1 MNRRDRGAGRGANM
15 RWLMSLAHMEPSPVS
30 RWVALRAALAIGLPS
45 AVGLALDQ
53 SAAAALVALGAL
65 PAITGDNGGPY
76 RNRAWSIGFTV
87 FGGALGYLLGN
98 LVSGHGLLTSGVMT
112 LLVLIASLVGTFNN
126 IAAVATLQF
135 AVYVIVGASLTSPL
149 PAWLPSV
156 LVGVGGLFGL
166 ALTLSG
172 WVVNP
177 VAPERAAVALAY
189 RKLAAM
195 FAAVGTSRTM
205 VARRDMEAAMT
216 TAYDT
221 VLAARGR
228 AAGPSPRLA
237 RLAAQLQACTPLT
250 NVALALARAGR
261 ALPPE
266 CARVMNRLADRVEND
281 ATPDPS
287 DDIATLRR
295 AGMPELADA
304 LAQALPLV
312 QGAQAPNADP
322 LATLAPVRPRT
333 PWRVLVRTYRPGPTT
348 VRYLVR
354 LGLCLIAAEAVAMAA
369 SLPRSY
375 WVPLIVVVIFKPNF
389 GSVFARALQ
398 SCAGSVVGVA
408 ISATVLAVD
417 NNGIAS
423 LLTVAVLASLLP
435 WSIRRNYGL
444 FSAILVPI
452 LMLLIGALQPGT
464 WAIALARLVDV
475 GVAAGIVLVVGYLP
489 WIRIERSNLDHA
501 VSAAMDTLAAYLNTA
516 LQPAIS
522 DAPLS
527 AAADTPSDPARSA
540 AQLANVRTLRTT
552 AYARL
557 SDLRIALQRALSE
570 PRLVSRR
577 ALAWWPVEVA
587 LERVANAIS
596 DSALSRPAAR
606 AAGPASSAS
615 SASSASPADPAR
627 LARPANAA
635 EVGQLADALH
645 RMSVAVDQGDIIPT
659 PPITVATP
667 ALADVAAEIESL
679 RAVLAGPDFAAT
691 PRATAPKPTAHQ
703 T

>member
-1 MNRRDRGAGRGANM
+1 M

-76 RNRAWSIGFTV
+76 RNRALSIGSTV

-98 LVSGHGLLTSGVMT
+98 LVAGHGLWTSAAMT
-112 LLVLIASLVGTFNN
+112 LLVLIASLIGTFNN

-135 AVYVIVGASLTSPL
+135 AVYVIVGASLTSTL
-149 PAWLPSV
+149 PPWLPSV
-156 LVGVGGLFGL
+156 LVGAGGLFGL

-177 VAPERAAVALAY
+177 IAPERAAVALAY

-195 FAAVGTSRTM
+195 FAAIGTSRTM

-228 AAGPSPRLA
+228 AMGPSPRLA

-250 NVALALARAGR
+250 NAALALARAGR
-261 ALPPE
+261 VLPPE

-281 ATPDPS
+281 AEPDPG
-287 DDIATLRR
+287 DDIAALRL
-295 AGMPELADA
+295 ANMPQLADA
-304 LAQALPLV
+304 LAQALPLLD
-312 QGAQAPNADP
+312 GAKPVNPDP
-322 LATLAPVRPRT
+322 LAGLAPVRPRT
-333 PWRVLVRTYRPGPTT
+333 PWRVLARTYRPGPTT
-348 VRYLVR
+348 VRYLIR
-354 LGLCLIAAEAVAMAA
+354 LALCLIAAEAVAMAA

-398 SCAGSVVGVA
+398 SCGGSVVGVA

-417 NNGIAS
+417 QSGVAS
-423 LLTVAVLASLLP
+423 LLTVAALAALLP

-464 WAIALARLVDV
+464 WTIALARLVDV

-501 VSAAMDTLAAYLNTA
+501 VSASMDTLAAYLNTVFQA
-516 LQPAIS
+516 
-522 DAPLS
+522 
-527 AAADTPSDPARSA
+527 DPANRHD
-540 AQLANVRTLRTT
+540 LRAR

-557 SDLRIALQRALSE
+557 SDLRIALQRGLSE

-596 DSALSRPAAR
+596 DTAWSWPEGQTPPS
-606 AAGPASSAS
+606 
-615 SASSASPADPAR
+615 
-627 LARPANAA
+627 AA
-635 EVGQLADALH
+635 EVAQLADALH
-645 RMSVAVDQGDIIPT
+645 AMSVAVDQGVAMPVT
-659 PPITVATP
+659 AITAPSP
-667 ALADVAAEIESL
+667 ALADVAAEIEAL
-679 RAVLAGPDFAAT
+679 RAVLAGPDFAAA
-691 PRATAPKPTAHQ
+691 PGAGAPKHPVHQ
-703 T
+703 V

>member
-1 MNRRDRGAGRGANM
+1 M

-65 PAITGDNGGPY
+65 PAISGDNGGPY
-76 RNRAWSIGFTV
+76 RNRALSIGSTV

-98 LVSGHGLLTSGVMT
+98 LVAGHGLWTSAAMT
-112 LLVLIASLVGTFNN
+112 LLVLIASLIGTFNN

-135 AVYVIVGASLTSPL
+135 AVYVIVGASLTSTL
-149 PAWLPSV
+149 PPWLPSV
-156 LVGVGGLFGL
+156 LVGAGGLFGL

-177 VAPERAAVALAY
+177 IAPERAAVALAY

-195 FAAVGTSRTM
+195 FAAIGTSRTM

-228 AAGPSPRLA
+228 AMGPSPRLA

-250 NVALALARAGR
+250 NAALALARAGR
-261 ALPPE
+261 VLPPE

-281 ATPDPS
+281 AEPDPG
-287 DDIATLRR
+287 DDIAALRL
-295 AGMPELADA
+295 ANMPQLADA
-304 LAQALPLV
+304 LAQALPLLD
-312 QGAQAPNADP
+312 GAKPVSPDP
-322 LATLAPVRPRT
+322 LAGLAPVRPRT
-333 PWRVLVRTYRPGPTT
+333 PWRVLARTYRPGPTT
-348 VRYLVR
+348 VRYLIR
-354 LGLCLIAAEAVAMAA
+354 LALCLIAAEAVAMAA

-398 SCAGSVVGVA
+398 SCGGSVVGVA

-417 NNGIAS
+417 QSGVAS
-423 LLTVAVLASLLP
+423 LLTVAALAALLP

-464 WAIALARLVDV
+464 WTIALARLVDV

-501 VSAAMDTLAAYLNTA
+501 VSASMDTLAAYLNTVFQA
-516 LQPAIS
+516 
-522 DAPLS
+522 
-527 AAADTPSDPARSA
+527 DPANRHD
-540 AQLANVRTLRTT
+540 LRAR

-557 SDLRIALQRALSE
+557 SDLRIALQRGLSE

-596 DSALSRPAAR
+596 DTAWSWPEGQTPPS
-606 AAGPASSAS
+606 
-615 SASSASPADPAR
+615 
-627 LARPANAA
+627 AA
-635 EVGQLADALH
+635 EVAQLADALH
-645 RMSVAVDQGDIIPT
+645 AMSVAVDQG
-659 PPITVATP
+659 VAMPVTAVTAPSP
-667 ALADVAAEIESL
+667 ALADVAAEIEAL
-679 RAVLAGPDFAAT
+679 RAVLAGPDFAAA
-691 PRATAPKPTAHQ
+691 PGAGAPKHPVHQ
-703 T
+703 V

>member
-1 MNRRDRGAGRGANM
+1 MSRSLNRRGARTSNM

-76 RNRAWSIGFTV
+76 RNRALSIGSTV

-98 LVSGHGLLTSGVMT
+98 LVAGHGLWTSAAMT
-112 LLVLIASLVGTFNN
+112 VLVLIASLVGTFNN

-135 AVYVIVGASLTSPL
+135 AVYVIVGASLTSSL
-149 PAWLPSV
+149 PPWLPSV
-156 LVGVGGLFGL
+156 LVGAGGLFGL

-177 VAPERAAVALAY
+177 IAPERAAVALAY

-195 FAAVGTSRTM
+195 FAAIGTSRTM
-205 VARRDMEAAMT
+205 IARRDMEAAMT

-250 NVALALARAGR
+250 NAALALARAGR
-261 ALPPE
+261 VLPPE

-281 ATPDPS
+281 AEPHPG
-287 DDIATLRR
+287 DDIAALRL
-295 AGMPELADA
+295 ADMPQLADA
-304 LAQALPLV
+304 LAQALPLLD
-312 QGAQAPNADP
+312 GAMPPGADA
-322 LATLAPVRPRT
+322 LARLAPVRPRT
-333 PWRVLVRTYRPGPTT
+333 PWRVLASTYRPGPAT

-354 LGLCLIAAEAVAMAA
+354 LGLCLIAAEAVAWAVA
-369 SLPRSY
+369 LPRSY

-398 SCAGSVVGVA
+398 SCGGSVVGVA

-417 NNGIAS
+417 RSGIAS

-464 WAIALARLVDV
+464 WAIALARLIDV
-475 GVAAGIVLVVGYLP
+475 GIAAGIVLLVGYLP
-489 WIRIERSNLDHA
+489 WIRIERHNLDHA
-501 VSAAMDTLAAYLNTA
+501 VSAAMDTLAAYLNA
-516 LQPAIS
+516 VFQA
-522 DAPLS
+522 APGS
-527 AAADTPSDPARSA
+527 RHS
-540 AQLANVRTLRTT
+540 LRAS

-557 SDLRIALQRALSE
+557 SDLRIALQRGLSE

-596 DSALSRPAAR
+596 DTAWSLPA
-606 AAGPASSAS
+606 GQTTPS
-615 SASSASPADPAR
+615 
-627 LARPANAA
+627 AA
-635 EVGQLADALH
+635 EVAALAETLH
-645 RMSVAVDQGDIIPT
+645 AMSVAVDQGAAISAT
-659 PPITVATP
+659 PITAPSP
-667 ALADVAAEIESL
+667 ALADVAAEIEAL
-679 RAVLAGPDFAAT
+679 RAALTGPDFAAAPGAGAPRT
-691 PRATAPKPTAHQ
+691 PVHQ
-703 T
+703 V